1 MRTTLVVLAVMFL
14 AACGPAAV
22 PPLAEGSSYGHFEV
36 TVSSAE
42 LDQLDAAATWSV
54 SVGGVAA
61 YDVVKVDGRTVR
73 FTVQGHPAGGEQ
85 PVVITA
91 RRNSV
96 EVGTVRYST
105 PKDPRF
111 ARLVTF
117 GASLTMGSQD
127 ASISQRSQLH
137 GPAAIIARQL
147 GAHLAI
153 PLLKPGYLPAL
164 TPADID
170 PLSCRPKNRD
180 IFGTIGARAQE
191 ELIPKLKDQA
201 GNIVL
206 SKLRVDPN
214 LESTNLAIGGFRI
227 GETVSGASSLFGT
240 ILEHVVWDPKVD
252 GVGLVNHP
260 DDTQLERLVALQPTI
275 AISTDLIGNDYNNV
289 NLFTDGVPDLAALT
303 PVEDLRASLRVLLTQ
318 LDATGAEVF
327 LATGP
332 DNTVLPMYPEKV
344 AALRAAGFSEAEAT
358 GWLAALRAR
367 IDAYNQVLREEVA
380 AYPRVHLVDL
390 HAKVAVIL
398 AQGVELRDGNKLL
411 PSPFG
416 GLLSLDTMHFSDTGY
431 AVLAN
436 VFLEEINAALGTEVP
451 LVDLAPINATDAYS
465 VEALRAAGISCA
477 GSPN

>member
-1 MRTTLVVLAVMFL
+1 MRTTLLAVAVVL
-14 AACGPAAV
+14 AACGPAVV
-22 PPLAEGSSYGHFEV
+22 PPLAEGSTFGHFEV
-36 TVSSAE
+36 TVSAAE
-42 LDQLDAAATWSV
+42 LEALDAAATWSV
-54 SVGGVAA
+54 SVGGLAA

-73 FTVQGHPAGGEQ
+73 FTVQGHPSGGDQ
-85 PVVITA
+85 PVLITA
-91 RRNSV
+91 RRSSV
-96 EVGTVRYST
+96 EVGTVRYAA

-137 GPAAIIARQL
+137 GPAAVIARQL
-147 GAHLAI
+147 GSHLAI
-153 PLLKPGYLPAL
+153 PLLKPGFLPSL

-170 PLSCRPKNRD
+170 PVTCRPKVRD

-191 ELIPKLKDQA
+191 ELIPKLKDPA

-206 SKLRVDPN
+206 SRLRVDPQ

-227 GETVSGASSLFGT
+227 GETVSGANSLFGT
-240 ILEHVVWDPKVD
+240 ILEHVVWNPKVD
-252 GVGLVNHP
+252 GVGLVSHP
-260 DDTQLERLVALQPTI
+260 EDTQLERLVELQPTL

-303 PVEDLRASLRVLLTQ
+303 PVDELRASLRVLLAQ
-318 LDATGAEVF
+318 LETTGAEVF

-344 AALRAAGFSEAEAT
+344 AALRAAGFPEAEAT
-358 GWLAALRAR
+358 GWLLALRGR
-367 IDAYNQVLREEVA
+367 LEAYNEVLREEVA

-390 HAKVAVIL
+390 HAKVAVVL
-398 AQGVELRDGNKLL
+398 AQGVELGDGKTLG

-416 GLLSLDTMHFSDTGY
+416 GLLSLDSMHFSDTGY

-436 VFLEEINAALGTEVP
+436 LFLEEVNAALGTDVP
-451 LVDLAPINATDAYS
+451 LAELTPINASDAYS
-465 VEALRAAGISCA
+465 VEALQAAGISCA
-477 GSPN
+477 GTVN